1 MKSSLINISIY
12 IIFYCIKGIN
22 SSERNPHYGKCV
34 YFSNNSRSQII
45 NFYKYNNNYSQLNE
59 SFRFN
64 LCNDTIYSIKDEN
77 GTEEI
82 KTDSQIVYI
91 NNSANITKRITGA
104 FNFLRNTS
112 LKDETILTKEN
123 EEEIYIYE
131 AQEGDI
137 CNQKNG
143 SNYNTSII
151 YEHKEHKDMDKEKIE
166 VLEFPDINNCFP
178 IFKINFNKEYATDYL
193 LIQQVLNDFYIPT
206 GIIFVLLG
214 IFLCFFSFKLKSVT
228 KIIIS
233 IIFGQLIL
241 FNIDLIFIGNNT
253 ALKEYLCILIIG
265 AGLILGVPF
274 IYFTRTKEKLYY
286 IILSFSSGY
295 ICGILV
301 YEIIFFKTN
310 SSLSQNILIDVL
322 LIFTTLF
329 IGLYL
334 VIKKNNTIYYPPFI
348 GSYVLIR
355 GISLFI
361 YNATDK
367 GGFGDLQ
374 LLIYLI
380 SLREKDLVDNFFE
393 NDYKYFYIYL
403 IAIGVILISSEII
416 IFLKKTDDDEE
427 ESNIDKEEPS
437 VDIGVSFETMNKLV
451 EK

>member
-12 IIFYCIKGIN
+12 IIFYRIKGIN

-77 GTEEI
+77 GTEVE
-82 KTDSQIVYI
+82 KTDSQLVYV
-91 NNSANITKRITGA
+91 NDTANIAKRITGA
-104 FNFLRNTS
+104 FNLLRHTS
-112 LKDETILTKEN
+112 LKEEAILTKE
-123 EEEIYIYE
+123 EGKEIYIYK
-131 AQEGDI
+131 AQEGDF
-137 CNQKNG
+137 CNE
-143 SNYNTSII
+143 SINYSTTIK
-151 YEHKEHKDMDKEKIE
+151 YEHKDMDKEKIE
-166 VLEFPDINNCFP
+166 VLEYPNISNCNTT
-178 IFKINFNKEYATDYL
+178 FKINFNKEYATDFL

-206 GIIFVLLG
+206 GIIFILLG

-253 ALKEYLCILIIG
+253 ALKEYLCILIIC

-274 IYFTRTKEKLYY
+274 IYFTRTKDKLYY

-310 SSLSQNILIDVL
+310 SVLSQNILIDVL

-361 YNATDK
+361 YNTTDK

-374 LLIYLI
+374 LLIYLK
-380 SLREKDLVDNFFE
+380 SLREKDLVDTFFE

-437 VDIGVSFETMNKLV
+437 VDVGVSFETMNKLV

>member
-45 NFYKYNNNYSQLNE
+45 NFYKYKNNYSHLNE
-59 SFRFN
+59 SFSFN
-64 LCNDTIYSIKDEN
+64 LCNDTKYYIKDEN
-77 GTEEI
+77 GTEVE
-82 KTDSQIVYI
+82 KTDSQLVYV
-91 NNSANITKRITGA
+91 NDTANIAKRITGA
-104 FNFLRNTS
+104 FNLLRNTP
-112 LKDETILTKEN
+112 LKSETILTKEVGK
-123 EEEIYIYE
+123 EIYIFK
-131 AQEGDI
+131 AQEGDFCI
-137 CNQKNG
+137 ENV
-143 SNYNTSII
+143 SLNYSTTIR
-151 YEHKEHKDMDKEKIE
+151 YEHKDMDKEKIE
-166 VLEFPDINNCFP
+166 VLEYPNISNCTP
-178 IFKINFNKEYATDYL
+178 NFKINFNKEYATDFL

-403 IAIGVILISSEII
+403 IAIGMILISSEII